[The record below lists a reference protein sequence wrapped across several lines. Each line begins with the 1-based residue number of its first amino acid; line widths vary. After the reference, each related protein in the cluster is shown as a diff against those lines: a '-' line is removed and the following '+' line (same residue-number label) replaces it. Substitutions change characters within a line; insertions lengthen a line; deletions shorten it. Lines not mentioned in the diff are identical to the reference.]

1 MDDDQPED
9 LTDASVEKTYR
20 EALDLAVR
28 ARAYLVSRLG
38 GGKAEH
44 SADLAAQISYAAETM
59 RMTSRLMH
67 VVAWGLN
74 RRAVR
79 AGELSETDV
88 QAPDRRLGGAEV
100 CLGEGIGDPEM
111 LPDAVREMVDISE
124 DLYKRALRLE
134 ECLDLR
140 REDAS
145 QENAALDDHPVH
157 RMWESLRD
165 PGEG

>member
-1 MDDDQPED
+1 MNHDQPED
-9 LTDASVEKTYR
+9 LTDVSVEKTYR

-28 ARAYLVSRLG
+28 ARAYLASRLG

-67 VVAWGLN
+67 VIAWGLN

-79 AGELSETDV
+79 AGELSEADV

-100 CLGEGIGDPEM
+100 CLGDGIGDPAA
-111 LPDAVREMVDISE
+111 LPGAVREMVDISE
-124 DLYKRALRLE
+124 DLYTRALRLE
-134 ECLDLR
+134 QCLDLR
-140 REDAS
+140 HEDAS
-145 QENAALDDHPVH
+145 QDNTASNDHPVH